1 MALLTRHYSSRG
13 LPAWAKGQM
22 RNCVVCDWWF
32 PERDYRMRY
41 IKGKWFCK
49 WCDDSQ
55 GFGDQGIPPGEP
67 PTRFLKLEDDGF
79 YLFEDGGK
87 IVLEDGT

>member
-1 MALLTRHYSSRG
+1 
-13 LPAWAKGQM
+13 
-22 RNCVVCDWWF
+22 
-32 PERDYRMRY
+32 MRY